1 MNGLRLPGDIREII
15 LRMLKPH
22 GVARVSVFGSFARG
36 EAGPGSDIDIL
47 VKFKDPKSLFELVRI
62 QDELGQALHRKV
74 DLVTEGAV
82 SPYLIDIIRRE
93 EVVILE

>member
-1 MNGLRLPGDIREII
+1 
-15 LRMLKPH
+15 MLKPH
-22 GVARVSVFGSFARG
+22 GVVRVSVFGSFARG

-47 VKFKDPKSLFELVRI
+47 VRFKDPKSLFELVRI
-62 QDELGQALHRKV
+62 QDELEQALHRKV